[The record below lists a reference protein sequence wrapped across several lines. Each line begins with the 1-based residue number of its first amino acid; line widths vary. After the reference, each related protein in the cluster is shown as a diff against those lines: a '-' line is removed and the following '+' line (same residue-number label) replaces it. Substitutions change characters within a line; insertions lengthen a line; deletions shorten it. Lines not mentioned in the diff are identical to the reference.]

1 MKSFKEFWKMKI
13 EDQTAAFT
21 ILGAMVITIT
31 LSIGICE
38 YVRYTRTAE
47 VNNMMLS
54 QMEQTE
60 ETSAEIDKKQEDE
73 ANKKTDKKEK
83 KLDEEKAKEE
93 NEKEYEKLKK
103 ENKITSAADRYYI
116 KVNYGAQVVNIY
128 RKNDK
133 TGKYEPYKAML
144 CSTGTYTPTSGVYR
158 TLAKGNWWPLYG
170 DVYGQYSTHI
180 YDGILFHSVPYLKSG
195 DKSSLEYWAYDQL
208 GQRVSMGCV
217 RLTTIDAKWIYENC
231 PVGTQ
236 VEFYS
241 SSNPGP
247 FGKPTARKI
256 SSAPSNVRG
265 WDPTDPDSR
274 NPWPKYLKELEKQK
288 EEEKKAED
296 KKDETNTIAN
306 EVTNE
311 VTNEITNEIT
321 NETTNSIVNDVTNE
335 TTNDITNSTA
345 NEAANEITN
354 SITNNTAN
362 ETTNTIANNTANE
375 IANETTNT
383 TANQAGNNISSLITN
398 KPVNAVNNN

>member
-1 MKSFKEFWKMKI
+1 MGKFTDTLRKKVNDE
-13 EDQTAAFT
+13 TAAFA
-21 ILGAMVITIT
+21 ILGAMIVTFTITIGAWEYIYYQKT
-31 LSIGICE
+31 VEANASLLNINSSTFTNTESEESI
-38 YVRYTRTAE
+38 AK
-47 VNNMMLS
+47 N
-54 QMEQTE
+54 
-60 ETSAEIDKKQEDE
+60 TSESTIENEDE
-73 ANKKTDKKEK
+73 LKKKN
-83 KLDEEKAKEE
+83 EE
-93 NEKEYEKLKK
+93 EYEKLKK
-103 ENKITSAADRYYI
+103 ENKLSYEVDKYYI

-288 EEEKKAED
+288 EEEKKEED

-321 NETTNSIVNDVTNE
+321 NSIVNDVMNE

-362 ETTNTIANNTANE
+362 ETTNMIANNTANE
-375 IANETTNT
+375 MANETTNT
-383 TANQAGNNISSLITN
+383 TANQAGNNISSSN
-398 KPVNAVNNN
+398 SDKPVNAVNNN

>member
-1 MKSFKEFWKMKI
+1 M
-13 EDQTAAFT
+13 
-21 ILGAMVITIT
+21 
-31 LSIGICE
+31 
-38 YVRYTRTAE
+38 
-47 VNNMMLS
+47 
-54 QMEQTE
+54 
-60 ETSAEIDKKQEDE
+60 
-73 ANKKTDKKEK
+73 
-83 KLDEEKAKEE
+83 
-93 NEKEYEKLKK
+93 
-103 ENKITSAADRYYI
+103 
-116 KVNYGAQVVNIY
+116 
-128 RKNDK
+128 
-133 TGKYEPYKAML
+133 
-144 CSTGTYTPTSGVYR
+144 
-158 TLAKGNWWPLYG
+158 G
-170 DVYGQYSTHI
+170 DVYGQYSTWI
-180 YDGILFHSVPYLKSG
+180 CDDILFHSVPYLEKG

-217 RLTTIDAKWIYENC
+217 RLTTRDAKWIYKNC

-274 NPWPKYLKELEKQK
+274 NPWPKYLKELENKK

-311 VTNEITNEIT
+311 VTNE
-321 NETTNSIVNDVTNE
+321 TTNSIVNDVTNE

-345 NEAANEITN
+345 NEVANEITN

-383 TANQAGNNISSLITN
+383 TANQAGNNISSLNTD